1 MTECTIKGANS
12 GFDCTGYDGKH
23 IWKKLHDLPKEIDCE
38 NCADH
43 ATLEFNGLHDHV
55 NLGLGKSTFNKPKYE
70 EWYNEVIAVHTKCKI
85 DGRC

>member
-1 MTECTIKGANS
+1 MVSCEIGEQIA
-12 GFDCTGYDGKH
+12 GFTCTGYDGSK
-23 IWKKLHDLPKEIDCE
+23 IWNKIHNIPKEIECE

-55 NLGLGKSTFNKPKYE
+55 NLALHKQAFNKKEYNEWYE
-70 EWYNEVIAVHTKCKI
+70 EVKTVHDACRK